1 MKEKYSPMM
10 MQYLGIKEQNKDS
23 IVMFRLGDFYEMFFD
38 DAIMV
43 SKELELALTG
53 KNAGAKERVPMCG
66 VPFHSA
72 SGYIQRL
79 VDNGHKVAIVEQLT
93 DPGKKGIVERGVVQI
108 VTPGTIFDESLTQNR
123 NNYIACMM
131 TFDFVYTLAF
141 CDITTGEFQ
150 VVNIDKQDNILN
162 NQLATME
169 IKEIVVESNCTY
181 SFHEGIMVS
190 RYDNETFNEKYQDIF
205 KNIKDLK
212 QIKLSVERWDTK
224 QKDFSVQAVRFGTG
238 SGCVSEFGQNWE
250 FISYKENLQTVQK
263 KNPSYFVELT
273 DYLDENHTKYKAARY
288 FKNNNSYVLYERSE
302 KGKKHNYLCL
312 ENQMLTLEYPKYM
325 IENQKYI
332 SFPYPSCKSLSD
344 FKIEESWEKNEDFYE
359 KEFWQLYSYE
369 DLKAFY
375 QNFEKGTAECS
386 DKTQTILVKAMEHDY
401 DNKTSDAS
409 VLLDFKN
416 HNFIVKNPQGKKI
429 FDKND
434 VWKAYEKQYTSAGKF
449 GSKEFFYNKS
459 SVNILCV
466 EKGKRTVCIENQ
478 DVRDTLFEDLGWNC
492 VGTSMDMK
500 VSPKSNSKN
509 IYLDVTLHMEED
521 GKWDNHAVLKLDK
534 DGKFVECK

>member
-1 MKEKYSPMM
+1 M
-10 MQYLGIKEQNKDS
+10 
-23 IVMFRLGDFYEMFFD
+23 R
-38 DAIMV
+38 
-43 SKELELALTG
+43 
-53 KNAGAKERVPMCG
+53 
-66 VPFHSA
+66 
-72 SGYIQRL
+72 
-79 VDNGHKVAIVEQLT
+79 
-93 DPGKKGIVERGVVQI
+93 
-108 VTPGTIFDESLTQNR
+108 
-123 NNYIACMM
+123 
-131 TFDFVYTLAF
+131 
-141 CDITTGEFQ
+141 
-150 VVNIDKQDNILN
+150 
-162 NQLATME
+162 
-169 IKEIVVESNCTY
+169 KEILLACVLCLSACGTGANKQSKNPQKALEVGVEATPKSVEAT
-181 SFHEGIMVS
+181 SIPTVQ
-190 RYDNETFNEKYQDIF
+190 KV
-205 KNIKDLK
+205 KNTSGKRENPKDLK

-325 IENQKYI
+325 NENQKYI

>member
-1 MKEKYSPMM
+1 MRKGILLACACVLCLSACGTGTKEQSKNPQKALEVGVETTPKSVEATSSPMV
-10 MQYLGIKEQNKDS
+10 QKIKNTS
-23 IVMFRLGDFYEMFFD
+23 
-38 DAIMV
+38 
-43 SKELELALTG
+43 G
-53 KNAGAKERVPMCG
+53 KRENP
-66 VPFHSA
+66 
-72 SGYIQRL
+72 
-79 VDNGHKVAIVEQLT
+79 
-93 DPGKKGIVERGVVQI
+93 
-108 VTPGTIFDESLTQNR
+108 
-123 NNYIACMM
+123 
-131 TFDFVYTLAF
+131 
-141 CDITTGEFQ
+141 
-150 VVNIDKQDNILN
+150 
-162 NQLATME
+162 
-169 IKEIVVESNCTY
+169 
-181 SFHEGIMVS
+181 
-190 RYDNETFNEKYQDIF
+190 
-205 KNIKDLK
+205 KDLK

-273 DYLDENHTKYKAARY
+273 EYLDENHTKYKAARY

>member
-1 MKEKYSPMM
+1 MRKGILLACACVLCLSACGTGTKEQSKNPQKALEVGVETTPKSVEATSSPMV
-10 MQYLGIKEQNKDS
+10 QKIKNTS
-23 IVMFRLGDFYEMFFD
+23 
-38 DAIMV
+38 
-43 SKELELALTG
+43 G
-53 KNAGAKERVPMCG
+53 KRENP
-66 VPFHSA
+66 
-72 SGYIQRL
+72 
-79 VDNGHKVAIVEQLT
+79 
-93 DPGKKGIVERGVVQI
+93 
-108 VTPGTIFDESLTQNR
+108 
-123 NNYIACMM
+123 
-131 TFDFVYTLAF
+131 
-141 CDITTGEFQ
+141 
-150 VVNIDKQDNILN
+150 
-162 NQLATME
+162 
-169 IKEIVVESNCTY
+169 
-181 SFHEGIMVS
+181 
-190 RYDNETFNEKYQDIF
+190 
-205 KNIKDLK
+205 KDLK

-500 VSPKSNSKN
+500 VSLKSNSKN

>member
-1 MKEKYSPMM
+1 M
-10 MQYLGIKEQNKDS
+10 
-23 IVMFRLGDFYEMFFD
+23 
-38 DAIMV
+38 
-43 SKELELALTG
+43 
-53 KNAGAKERVPMCG
+53 
-66 VPFHSA
+66 
-72 SGYIQRL
+72 
-79 VDNGHKVAIVEQLT
+79 
-93 DPGKKGIVERGVVQI
+93 
-108 VTPGTIFDESLTQNR
+108 
-123 NNYIACMM
+123 
-131 TFDFVYTLAF
+131 
-141 CDITTGEFQ
+141 
-150 VVNIDKQDNILN
+150 
-162 NQLATME
+162 
-169 IKEIVVESNCTY
+169 
-181 SFHEGIMVS
+181 
-190 RYDNETFNEKYQDIF
+190 
-205 KNIKDLK
+205 
-212 QIKLSVERWDTK
+212 

-250 FISYKENLQTVQK
+250 FIAYKENLKTVQK

-288 FKNNNSYVLYERSE
+288 FKNNNSYVLYEKSE

-325 IENQKYI
+325 NENQKYI

>member
-1 MKEKYSPMM
+1 MRKGILLACACVLCLSACGTGTKEQSKNPQKALEVGVETTPKSVEATSSPMV
-10 MQYLGIKEQNKDS
+10 QKIKNTS
-23 IVMFRLGDFYEMFFD
+23 
-38 DAIMV
+38 
-43 SKELELALTG
+43 G
-53 KNAGAKERVPMCG
+53 KRENP
-66 VPFHSA
+66 
-72 SGYIQRL
+72 
-79 VDNGHKVAIVEQLT
+79 
-93 DPGKKGIVERGVVQI
+93 
-108 VTPGTIFDESLTQNR
+108 
-123 NNYIACMM
+123 
-131 TFDFVYTLAF
+131 
-141 CDITTGEFQ
+141 
-150 VVNIDKQDNILN
+150 
-162 NQLATME
+162 
-169 IKEIVVESNCTY
+169 
-181 SFHEGIMVS
+181 
-190 RYDNETFNEKYQDIF
+190 
-205 KNIKDLK
+205 KDLK

-500 VSPKSNSKN
+500 VSPKSTSKN

>member
-1 MKEKYSPMM
+1 MRKEILLACACVLCLSACGTGTKEQSKNPQKALEVGVETTPKSVEATSSPMV
-10 MQYLGIKEQNKDS
+10 QKIKNTS
-23 IVMFRLGDFYEMFFD
+23 
-38 DAIMV
+38 
-43 SKELELALTG
+43 G
-53 KNAGAKERVPMCG
+53 KRENP
-66 VPFHSA
+66 
-72 SGYIQRL
+72 
-79 VDNGHKVAIVEQLT
+79 
-93 DPGKKGIVERGVVQI
+93 
-108 VTPGTIFDESLTQNR
+108 
-123 NNYIACMM
+123 
-131 TFDFVYTLAF
+131 
-141 CDITTGEFQ
+141 
-150 VVNIDKQDNILN
+150 
-162 NQLATME
+162 
-169 IKEIVVESNCTY
+169 
-181 SFHEGIMVS
+181 
-190 RYDNETFNEKYQDIF
+190 
-205 KNIKDLK
+205 KDLK

-250 FISYKENLQTVQK
+250 FIAYKENLKTVQK

-288 FKNNNSYVLYERSE
+288 FKNNNSYVLYEKSE

-325 IENQKYI
+325 NENQKYI

-434 VWKAYEKQYTSAGKF
+434 VWKAYEKQYTSVGKF

-534 DGKFVECK
+534 DGKFLECK

>member
-1 MKEKYSPMM
+1 MRKEILLACACVLCLSACGTGTKEQSKNPQKALEVGVETTPKSVEATSSPMV
-10 MQYLGIKEQNKDS
+10 QKIKNTS
-23 IVMFRLGDFYEMFFD
+23 
-38 DAIMV
+38 
-43 SKELELALTG
+43 G
-53 KNAGAKERVPMCG
+53 KRENP
-66 VPFHSA
+66 
-72 SGYIQRL
+72 
-79 VDNGHKVAIVEQLT
+79 
-93 DPGKKGIVERGVVQI
+93 
-108 VTPGTIFDESLTQNR
+108 
-123 NNYIACMM
+123 
-131 TFDFVYTLAF
+131 
-141 CDITTGEFQ
+141 
-150 VVNIDKQDNILN
+150 
-162 NQLATME
+162 
-169 IKEIVVESNCTY
+169 
-181 SFHEGIMVS
+181 
-190 RYDNETFNEKYQDIF
+190 
-205 KNIKDLK
+205 KDLK

-250 FISYKENLQTVQK
+250 FIAYKENLKTVQK

-288 FKNNNSYVLYERSE
+288 FKNNNSYVLYEKSE

-325 IENQKYI
+325 NENQKYI

-466 EKGKRTVCIENQ
+466 EKGKRTVCSENQ

>member
-1 MKEKYSPMM
+1 MRKGILLACACVLCLSACGTGTKEQSKNPQKALEVGVGTTPKSVEATSSPMV
-10 MQYLGIKEQNKDS
+10 QKIKNTS
-23 IVMFRLGDFYEMFFD
+23 
-38 DAIMV
+38 
-43 SKELELALTG
+43 G
-53 KNAGAKERVPMCG
+53 KRENP
-66 VPFHSA
+66 
-72 SGYIQRL
+72 
-79 VDNGHKVAIVEQLT
+79 
-93 DPGKKGIVERGVVQI
+93 
-108 VTPGTIFDESLTQNR
+108 
-123 NNYIACMM
+123 
-131 TFDFVYTLAF
+131 
-141 CDITTGEFQ
+141 
-150 VVNIDKQDNILN
+150 
-162 NQLATME
+162 
-169 IKEIVVESNCTY
+169 
-181 SFHEGIMVS
+181 
-190 RYDNETFNEKYQDIF
+190 
-205 KNIKDLK
+205 KDLK

>member
-1 MKEKYSPMM
+1 MRKEILLACACVLWLSACGTGTKEQSKNPQKVLEVGAETMPKSVEATSSPMV
-10 MQYLGIKEQNKDS
+10 KNTS
-23 IVMFRLGDFYEMFFD
+23 
-38 DAIMV
+38 
-43 SKELELALTG
+43 G
-53 KNAGAKERVPMCG
+53 KRENP
-66 VPFHSA
+66 
-72 SGYIQRL
+72 
-79 VDNGHKVAIVEQLT
+79 
-93 DPGKKGIVERGVVQI
+93 
-108 VTPGTIFDESLTQNR
+108 
-123 NNYIACMM
+123 
-131 TFDFVYTLAF
+131 
-141 CDITTGEFQ
+141 
-150 VVNIDKQDNILN
+150 
-162 NQLATME
+162 
-169 IKEIVVESNCTY
+169 
-181 SFHEGIMVS
+181 
-190 RYDNETFNEKYQDIF
+190 
-205 KNIKDLK
+205 KDLK
-212 QIKLSVERWDTK
+212 QINLSVERWDTK

-250 FISYKENLQTVQK
+250 FISYKENLKTVQK
-263 KNPSYFVELT
+263 KNPSYFVGLT
-273 DYLDENHTKYKAARY
+273 DYLDENHKKYKAAHY

-302 KGKKHNYLCL
+302 KGKKHKYLCL

-325 IENQKYI
+325 NENQKYI

>member
-1 MKEKYSPMM
+1 M
-10 MQYLGIKEQNKDS
+10 
-23 IVMFRLGDFYEMFFD
+23 R
-38 DAIMV
+38 
-43 SKELELALTG
+43 
-53 KNAGAKERVPMCG
+53 
-66 VPFHSA
+66 
-72 SGYIQRL
+72 
-79 VDNGHKVAIVEQLT
+79 
-93 DPGKKGIVERGVVQI
+93 
-108 VTPGTIFDESLTQNR
+108 
-123 NNYIACMM
+123 
-131 TFDFVYTLAF
+131 
-141 CDITTGEFQ
+141 
-150 VVNIDKQDNILN
+150 
-162 NQLATME
+162 
-169 IKEIVVESNCTY
+169 KEILLACACVLCLSACGTGANKQSKNPQKALEVGVEATPKSVEAT
-181 SFHEGIMVS
+181 SIPTVQ
-190 RYDNETFNEKYQDIF
+190 KV
-205 KNIKDLK
+205 KNTSGKRENPKDLK

-250 FISYKENLQTVQK
+250 FISYKENLKTVQK

-273 DYLDENHTKYKAARY
+273 DYLDENHKKYKAARY

-302 KGKKHNYLCL
+302 KGKKHKYLCL

-325 IENQKYI
+325 NENQKYI

-359 KEFWQLYSYE
+359 KEFWQLYSYA
-369 DLKAFY
+369 DLKVFY

-478 DVRDTLFEDLGWNC
+478 DERDTLFEDLGWNC

>member
-1 MKEKYSPMM
+1 MRKGILLACACVLCLSACGTGTKEQSKNPQKALEVGVETTPKSVEATSSPMV
-10 MQYLGIKEQNKDS
+10 QKIKNTS
-23 IVMFRLGDFYEMFFD
+23 
-38 DAIMV
+38 
-43 SKELELALTG
+43 G
-53 KNAGAKERVPMCG
+53 KRENP
-66 VPFHSA
+66 
-72 SGYIQRL
+72 
-79 VDNGHKVAIVEQLT
+79 
-93 DPGKKGIVERGVVQI
+93 
-108 VTPGTIFDESLTQNR
+108 
-123 NNYIACMM
+123 
-131 TFDFVYTLAF
+131 
-141 CDITTGEFQ
+141 
-150 VVNIDKQDNILN
+150 
-162 NQLATME
+162 
-169 IKEIVVESNCTY
+169 
-181 SFHEGIMVS
+181 
-190 RYDNETFNEKYQDIF
+190 
-205 KNIKDLK
+205 KDLK

-224 QKDFSVQAVRFGTG
+224 QKDFSVQAVRFDTG

>member
-1 MKEKYSPMM
+1 
-10 MQYLGIKEQNKDS
+10 
-23 IVMFRLGDFYEMFFD
+23 
-38 DAIMV
+38 
-43 SKELELALTG
+43 
-53 KNAGAKERVPMCG
+53 
-66 VPFHSA
+66 
-72 SGYIQRL
+72 
-79 VDNGHKVAIVEQLT
+79 
-93 DPGKKGIVERGVVQI
+93 
-108 VTPGTIFDESLTQNR
+108 
-123 NNYIACMM
+123 
-131 TFDFVYTLAF
+131 
-141 CDITTGEFQ
+141 
-150 VVNIDKQDNILN
+150 
-162 NQLATME
+162 
-169 IKEIVVESNCTY
+169 
-181 SFHEGIMVS
+181 
-190 RYDNETFNEKYQDIF
+190 
-205 KNIKDLK
+205 
-212 QIKLSVERWDTK
+212 
-224 QKDFSVQAVRFGTG
+224 
-238 SGCVSEFGQNWE
+238 
-250 FISYKENLQTVQK
+250 
-263 KNPSYFVELT
+263 
-273 DYLDENHTKYKAARY
+273 
-288 FKNNNSYVLYERSE
+288 
-302 KGKKHNYLCL
+302 
-312 ENQMLTLEYPKYM
+312 MLTLEYPKYM
-325 IENQKYI
+325 NENQKYI

>member
-1 MKEKYSPMM
+1 MRKGILLACACVLCLSACGTGTKEQSKNPQKALEVGVETTPKSVEATSSPMV
-10 MQYLGIKEQNKDS
+10 QKIKNTS
-23 IVMFRLGDFYEMFFD
+23 
-38 DAIMV
+38 
-43 SKELELALTG
+43 G
-53 KNAGAKERVPMCG
+53 KRENP
-66 VPFHSA
+66 
-72 SGYIQRL
+72 
-79 VDNGHKVAIVEQLT
+79 
-93 DPGKKGIVERGVVQI
+93 
-108 VTPGTIFDESLTQNR
+108 
-123 NNYIACMM
+123 
-131 TFDFVYTLAF
+131 
-141 CDITTGEFQ
+141 
-150 VVNIDKQDNILN
+150 
-162 NQLATME
+162 
-169 IKEIVVESNCTY
+169 
-181 SFHEGIMVS
+181 
-190 RYDNETFNEKYQDIF
+190 
-205 KNIKDLK
+205 KDLK

-386 DKTQTILVKAMEHDY
+386 DKTQTILVKTMEHDY

>member
-1 MKEKYSPMM
+1 MRKGILLACACVLCLSACGTGTKEQSKNPQKALEVGVETTPKSVEATSSPMV
-10 MQYLGIKEQNKDS
+10 QKIKNTS
-23 IVMFRLGDFYEMFFD
+23 
-38 DAIMV
+38 
-43 SKELELALTG
+43 G
-53 KNAGAKERVPMCG
+53 KRENP
-66 VPFHSA
+66 
-72 SGYIQRL
+72 
-79 VDNGHKVAIVEQLT
+79 
-93 DPGKKGIVERGVVQI
+93 
-108 VTPGTIFDESLTQNR
+108 
-123 NNYIACMM
+123 
-131 TFDFVYTLAF
+131 
-141 CDITTGEFQ
+141 
-150 VVNIDKQDNILN
+150 
-162 NQLATME
+162 
-169 IKEIVVESNCTY
+169 
-181 SFHEGIMVS
+181 
-190 RYDNETFNEKYQDIF
+190 
-205 KNIKDLK
+205 KDLK

-302 KGKKHNYLCL
+302 KGKKHKHNYLCL

>member
-1 MKEKYSPMM
+1 MRKGILLACACVLCLSACGTGTKEQSKNPQKALEVGVETTPKSVEATSSPMV
-10 MQYLGIKEQNKDS
+10 QKIKNTS
-23 IVMFRLGDFYEMFFD
+23 
-38 DAIMV
+38 
-43 SKELELALTG
+43 G
-53 KNAGAKERVPMCG
+53 KRENP
-66 VPFHSA
+66 
-72 SGYIQRL
+72 
-79 VDNGHKVAIVEQLT
+79 
-93 DPGKKGIVERGVVQI
+93 
-108 VTPGTIFDESLTQNR
+108 
-123 NNYIACMM
+123 
-131 TFDFVYTLAF
+131 
-141 CDITTGEFQ
+141 
-150 VVNIDKQDNILN
+150 
-162 NQLATME
+162 
-169 IKEIVVESNCTY
+169 
-181 SFHEGIMVS
+181 
-190 RYDNETFNEKYQDIF
+190 
-205 KNIKDLK
+205 KDLK

-500 VSPKSNSKN
+500 VSTKSNSKN

-521 GKWDNHAVLKLDK
+521 GKWDNHAVLKFDK

>member
-1 MKEKYSPMM
+1 MRKEILLACACVLCLSACGTGTKEQSKNPQKVLEVGAETTPKSVEATSSPMV
-10 MQYLGIKEQNKDS
+10 QKIKNTS
-23 IVMFRLGDFYEMFFD
+23 
-38 DAIMV
+38 
-43 SKELELALTG
+43 G
-53 KNAGAKERVPMCG
+53 KRENP
-66 VPFHSA
+66 
-72 SGYIQRL
+72 
-79 VDNGHKVAIVEQLT
+79 
-93 DPGKKGIVERGVVQI
+93 
-108 VTPGTIFDESLTQNR
+108 
-123 NNYIACMM
+123 
-131 TFDFVYTLAF
+131 
-141 CDITTGEFQ
+141 
-150 VVNIDKQDNILN
+150 
-162 NQLATME
+162 
-169 IKEIVVESNCTY
+169 
-181 SFHEGIMVS
+181 
-190 RYDNETFNEKYQDIF
+190 
-205 KNIKDLK
+205 KDLK

-250 FISYKENLQTVQK
+250 FISYKENLKTVQK

-302 KGKKHNYLCL
+302 KGKKHKYLCL
-312 ENQMLTLEYPKYM
+312 ENQVLTLEYPKYM
-325 IENQKYI
+325 NENQKYI

-359 KEFWQLYSYE
+359 KEFWQLYSYA
-369 DLKAFY
+369 DLKVFY

-416 HNFIVKNPQGKKI
+416 HNFIVKNSQGKKI

>member
-1 MKEKYSPMM
+1 MRKGILLACACVLCLSACGTGTKEQSKNPQKALEVGVETTPKSVEATSSPMV
-10 MQYLGIKEQNKDS
+10 QKIKNTS
-23 IVMFRLGDFYEMFFD
+23 
-38 DAIMV
+38 
-43 SKELELALTG
+43 G
-53 KNAGAKERVPMCG
+53 KRENP
-66 VPFHSA
+66 
-72 SGYIQRL
+72 
-79 VDNGHKVAIVEQLT
+79 
-93 DPGKKGIVERGVVQI
+93 
-108 VTPGTIFDESLTQNR
+108 
-123 NNYIACMM
+123 
-131 TFDFVYTLAF
+131 
-141 CDITTGEFQ
+141 
-150 VVNIDKQDNILN
+150 
-162 NQLATME
+162 
-169 IKEIVVESNCTY
+169 
-181 SFHEGIMVS
+181 
-190 RYDNETFNEKYQDIF
+190 
-205 KNIKDLK
+205 KDLK

-521 GKWDNHAVLKLDK
+521 GKLDNHAVLKLDK

>member
-1 MKEKYSPMM
+1 MRKEILLACACVLCLSACGTGTKEQSKNPQKVLEVGAETTPKSVEATSSPMV
-10 MQYLGIKEQNKDS
+10 QKIKNTS
-23 IVMFRLGDFYEMFFD
+23 
-38 DAIMV
+38 
-43 SKELELALTG
+43 G
-53 KNAGAKERVPMCG
+53 KRENP
-66 VPFHSA
+66 
-72 SGYIQRL
+72 
-79 VDNGHKVAIVEQLT
+79 
-93 DPGKKGIVERGVVQI
+93 
-108 VTPGTIFDESLTQNR
+108 
-123 NNYIACMM
+123 
-131 TFDFVYTLAF
+131 
-141 CDITTGEFQ
+141 
-150 VVNIDKQDNILN
+150 
-162 NQLATME
+162 
-169 IKEIVVESNCTY
+169 
-181 SFHEGIMVS
+181 
-190 RYDNETFNEKYQDIF
+190 
-205 KNIKDLK
+205 KDLK
-212 QIKLSVERWDTK
+212 QINLSVERWDTK

-250 FISYKENLQTVQK
+250 FISYKENLKTVQK

-325 IENQKYI
+325 NENQKYI

-359 KEFWQLYSYE
+359 KEFWQLYSYA
-369 DLKAFY
+369 DLKVFY

>member
-1 MKEKYSPMM
+1 MRKGILLACACVLCLSACGTGTKEQSKNPQKALEVGVETTPKSVEATSSPMV
-10 MQYLGIKEQNKDS
+10 QKIKNTS
-23 IVMFRLGDFYEMFFD
+23 
-38 DAIMV
+38 
-43 SKELELALTG
+43 G
-53 KNAGAKERVPMCG
+53 KRENP
-66 VPFHSA
+66 
-72 SGYIQRL
+72 
-79 VDNGHKVAIVEQLT
+79 
-93 DPGKKGIVERGVVQI
+93 
-108 VTPGTIFDESLTQNR
+108 
-123 NNYIACMM
+123 
-131 TFDFVYTLAF
+131 
-141 CDITTGEFQ
+141 
-150 VVNIDKQDNILN
+150 
-162 NQLATME
+162 
-169 IKEIVVESNCTY
+169 
-181 SFHEGIMVS
+181 
-190 RYDNETFNEKYQDIF
+190 
-205 KNIKDLK
+205 KDLI

>member
-1 MKEKYSPMM
+1 M
-10 MQYLGIKEQNKDS
+10 
-23 IVMFRLGDFYEMFFD
+23 R
-38 DAIMV
+38 
-43 SKELELALTG
+43 
-53 KNAGAKERVPMCG
+53 
-66 VPFHSA
+66 
-72 SGYIQRL
+72 
-79 VDNGHKVAIVEQLT
+79 
-93 DPGKKGIVERGVVQI
+93 
-108 VTPGTIFDESLTQNR
+108 
-123 NNYIACMM
+123 
-131 TFDFVYTLAF
+131 
-141 CDITTGEFQ
+141 
-150 VVNIDKQDNILN
+150 
-162 NQLATME
+162 
-169 IKEIVVESNCTY
+169 KEILLACACVLCLSACGTGANKQSKNPQKALEVGAETTPKSVEATSSPTVQK
-181 SFHEGIMVS
+181 I
-190 RYDNETFNEKYQDIF
+190 
-205 KNIKDLK
+205 KNTSGKRENPKDLK

-325 IENQKYI
+325 NENQKYI

-359 KEFWQLYSYE
+359 KEFWQLYSYA
-369 DLKAFY
+369 DLKVFY

-459 SVNILCV
+459 SVNIYV
-466 EKGKRTVCIENQ
+466 WKKEKERYALRIRMREIPCLRIWAGTV
-478 DVRDTLFEDLGWNC
+478 
-492 VGTSMDMK
+492 
-500 VSPKSNSKN
+500 
-509 IYLDVTLHMEED
+509 
-521 GKWDNHAVLKLDK
+521 
-534 DGKFVECK
+534 

>member
-1 MKEKYSPMM
+1 MRKGILLACACALCLSACGTGTKEQSKNPQKALEVGVETTPKSVEATSSPMV
-10 MQYLGIKEQNKDS
+10 QKIKNTS
-23 IVMFRLGDFYEMFFD
+23 
-38 DAIMV
+38 
-43 SKELELALTG
+43 G
-53 KNAGAKERVPMCG
+53 KRENP
-66 VPFHSA
+66 
-72 SGYIQRL
+72 
-79 VDNGHKVAIVEQLT
+79 
-93 DPGKKGIVERGVVQI
+93 
-108 VTPGTIFDESLTQNR
+108 
-123 NNYIACMM
+123 
-131 TFDFVYTLAF
+131 
-141 CDITTGEFQ
+141 
-150 VVNIDKQDNILN
+150 
-162 NQLATME
+162 
-169 IKEIVVESNCTY
+169 
-181 SFHEGIMVS
+181 
-190 RYDNETFNEKYQDIF
+190 
-205 KNIKDLK
+205 KDLK

>member
-1 MKEKYSPMM
+1 MRKEILLACACVLCLSACGTGTKEQSKNPQKAMEVGAETKPKSVEATSSPMV
-10 MQYLGIKEQNKDS
+10 QKIKNTS
-23 IVMFRLGDFYEMFFD
+23 
-38 DAIMV
+38 
-43 SKELELALTG
+43 G
-53 KNAGAKERVPMCG
+53 KRENP
-66 VPFHSA
+66 
-72 SGYIQRL
+72 
-79 VDNGHKVAIVEQLT
+79 
-93 DPGKKGIVERGVVQI
+93 
-108 VTPGTIFDESLTQNR
+108 
-123 NNYIACMM
+123 
-131 TFDFVYTLAF
+131 
-141 CDITTGEFQ
+141 
-150 VVNIDKQDNILN
+150 
-162 NQLATME
+162 
-169 IKEIVVESNCTY
+169 
-181 SFHEGIMVS
+181 
-190 RYDNETFNEKYQDIF
+190 
-205 KNIKDLK
+205 KDLK

-250 FISYKENLQTVQK
+250 FISYKENLKTVQK

-325 IENQKYI
+325 NENQKYI

-359 KEFWQLYSYE
+359 KEFWQLYSYA
-369 DLKAFY
+369 DLKVFY

>member
-1 MKEKYSPMM
+1 MRKGILLACACVLCLSACGTGTKEQSKNPQKALEVGVETTPKSVEATSSPMV
-10 MQYLGIKEQNKDS
+10 QKIKNTS
-23 IVMFRLGDFYEMFFD
+23 
-38 DAIMV
+38 
-43 SKELELALTG
+43 G
-53 KNAGAKERVPMCG
+53 KRENP
-66 VPFHSA
+66 
-72 SGYIQRL
+72 
-79 VDNGHKVAIVEQLT
+79 
-93 DPGKKGIVERGVVQI
+93 
-108 VTPGTIFDESLTQNR
+108 
-123 NNYIACMM
+123 
-131 TFDFVYTLAF
+131 
-141 CDITTGEFQ
+141 
-150 VVNIDKQDNILN
+150 
-162 NQLATME
+162 
-169 IKEIVVESNCTY
+169 
-181 SFHEGIMVS
+181 
-190 RYDNETFNEKYQDIF
+190 
-205 KNIKDLK
+205 KDLK

-478 DVRDTLFEDLGWNC
+478 DERDTLFEDLGWNC

-534 DGKFVECK
+534 EGKFVECK

>member
-1 MKEKYSPMM
+1 MRKGILLACACVLCLSACGTGTKEQSKNPQKALEVGVETTPKSVEATSSPMV
-10 MQYLGIKEQNKDS
+10 QKIKNTS
-23 IVMFRLGDFYEMFFD
+23 
-38 DAIMV
+38 
-43 SKELELALTG
+43 G
-53 KNAGAKERVPMCG
+53 KRENP
-66 VPFHSA
+66 
-72 SGYIQRL
+72 
-79 VDNGHKVAIVEQLT
+79 
-93 DPGKKGIVERGVVQI
+93 
-108 VTPGTIFDESLTQNR
+108 
-123 NNYIACMM
+123 
-131 TFDFVYTLAF
+131 
-141 CDITTGEFQ
+141 
-150 VVNIDKQDNILN
+150 
-162 NQLATME
+162 
-169 IKEIVVESNCTY
+169 
-181 SFHEGIMVS
+181 
-190 RYDNETFNEKYQDIF
+190 
-205 KNIKDLK
+205 KDLK

-312 ENQMLTLEYPKYM
+312 ENQMFTLEYPKYM

>member
-1 MKEKYSPMM
+1 MRKGILLACACVLCLSACGTGTKEQSKNPQKALEVGVETTPKSVEATSSPMV
-10 MQYLGIKEQNKDS
+10 QKIKNTS
-23 IVMFRLGDFYEMFFD
+23 
-38 DAIMV
+38 
-43 SKELELALTG
+43 G
-53 KNAGAKERVPMCG
+53 KRENP
-66 VPFHSA
+66 
-72 SGYIQRL
+72 
-79 VDNGHKVAIVEQLT
+79 
-93 DPGKKGIVERGVVQI
+93 
-108 VTPGTIFDESLTQNR
+108 
-123 NNYIACMM
+123 
-131 TFDFVYTLAF
+131 
-141 CDITTGEFQ
+141 
-150 VVNIDKQDNILN
+150 
-162 NQLATME
+162 
-169 IKEIVVESNCTY
+169 
-181 SFHEGIMVS
+181 
-190 RYDNETFNEKYQDIF
+190 
-205 KNIKDLK
+205 KDLK

-359 KEFWQLYSYE
+359 KEFWQLYSYA
-369 DLKAFY
+369 DLKVFY

>member
-1 MKEKYSPMM
+1 MRKGILLACACVLCLSACGTGTKEQSKNPQKALEVGVETTPKSVEATSSPMVEK
-10 MQYLGIKEQNKDS
+10 IKN
-23 IVMFRLGDFYEMFFD
+23 
-38 DAIMV
+38 
-43 SKELELALTG
+43 TNG
-53 KNAGAKERVPMCG
+53 KRENP
-66 VPFHSA
+66 
-72 SGYIQRL
+72 
-79 VDNGHKVAIVEQLT
+79 
-93 DPGKKGIVERGVVQI
+93 
-108 VTPGTIFDESLTQNR
+108 
-123 NNYIACMM
+123 
-131 TFDFVYTLAF
+131 
-141 CDITTGEFQ
+141 
-150 VVNIDKQDNILN
+150 
-162 NQLATME
+162 
-169 IKEIVVESNCTY
+169 
-181 SFHEGIMVS
+181 
-190 RYDNETFNEKYQDIF
+190 
-205 KNIKDLK
+205 KDLK

-224 QKDFSVQAVRFGTG
+224 KKDFSIQAVRFGTG
-238 SGCVSEFGQNWE
+238 SGGVSEFGQNWE
-250 FISYKENLQTVQK
+250 FISYKENLKTVQK

-302 KGKKHNYLCL
+302 KGKKHKYLCL

-325 IENQKYI
+325 NENQKYI

-344 FKIEESWEKNEDFYE
+344 FKIEESWEKNEDYYE
-359 KEFWQLYSYE
+359 KEFWQLYSCE

-534 DGKFVECK
+534 EGKFVECK

>member
-1 MKEKYSPMM
+1 MRKEILLACACVLWLSACGTGTKEQSKNPQKVLEVGAETTPKSVEATSSPMA
-10 MQYLGIKEQNKDS
+10 KNTS
-23 IVMFRLGDFYEMFFD
+23 
-38 DAIMV
+38 
-43 SKELELALTG
+43 G
-53 KNAGAKERVPMCG
+53 KRENP
-66 VPFHSA
+66 
-72 SGYIQRL
+72 
-79 VDNGHKVAIVEQLT
+79 
-93 DPGKKGIVERGVVQI
+93 
-108 VTPGTIFDESLTQNR
+108 
-123 NNYIACMM
+123 
-131 TFDFVYTLAF
+131 
-141 CDITTGEFQ
+141 
-150 VVNIDKQDNILN
+150 
-162 NQLATME
+162 
-169 IKEIVVESNCTY
+169 
-181 SFHEGIMVS
+181 
-190 RYDNETFNEKYQDIF
+190 
-205 KNIKDLK
+205 KDLK

-224 QKDFSVQAVRFGTG
+224 KKDFSVQAVRFGTG

-250 FISYKENLQTVQK
+250 FISYKENLKTVQK
-263 KNPSYFVELT
+263 KNPSYFVGLT
-273 DYLDENHTKYKAARY
+273 DYLDENHKKYKAAHY

-302 KGKKHNYLCL
+302 KGKKHKYLCL

-325 IENQKYI
+325 NENQKYI

-359 KEFWQLYSYE
+359 KEFWQLYLYE

-375 QNFEKGTAECS
+375 QDFEKGTAECS

-416 HNFIVKNPQGKKI
+416 HIFIVKNPQGKKI

-459 SVNILCV
+459 RVNILCV
-466 EKGKRTVCIENQ
+466 EKGKRTVCIEDQ

>member
-1 MKEKYSPMM
+1 MRKEILLACACVLCLSACGTGTKEQSKNPQKALEVGVETTPKSVEATSSPM
-10 MQYLGIKEQNKDS
+10 
-23 IVMFRLGDFYEMFFD
+23 
-38 DAIMV
+38 
-43 SKELELALTG
+43 
-53 KNAGAKERVPMCG
+53 
-66 VPFHSA
+66 
-72 SGYIQRL
+72 
-79 VDNGHKVAIVEQLT
+79 
-93 DPGKKGIVERGVVQI
+93 VQ
-108 VTPGTIFDESLTQNR
+108 
-123 NNYIACMM
+123 
-131 TFDFVYTLAF
+131 
-141 CDITTGEFQ
+141 
-150 VVNIDKQDNILN
+150 
-162 NQLATME
+162 E
-169 IKEIVVESNCTY
+169 IKNTSGKRENP
-181 SFHEGIMVS
+181 
-190 RYDNETFNEKYQDIF
+190 
-205 KNIKDLK
+205 KDLK

-250 FISYKENLQTVQK
+250 FISYKENLKTVQK

-302 KGKKHNYLCL
+302 KGKKHKYLCL

-325 IENQKYI
+325 NENQKYI
-332 SFPYPSCKSLSD
+332 SFPYPSCKGLSD

-534 DGKFVECK
+534 EGKFVECK

>member
-1 MKEKYSPMM
+1 MRKGILLACACVLCLSACGTGTKEQSKNPQKALEGGVETTPKSVEATSSPMV
-10 MQYLGIKEQNKDS
+10 QKIKNTS
-23 IVMFRLGDFYEMFFD
+23 
-38 DAIMV
+38 
-43 SKELELALTG
+43 G
-53 KNAGAKERVPMCG
+53 KRENP
-66 VPFHSA
+66 
-72 SGYIQRL
+72 
-79 VDNGHKVAIVEQLT
+79 
-93 DPGKKGIVERGVVQI
+93 
-108 VTPGTIFDESLTQNR
+108 
-123 NNYIACMM
+123 
-131 TFDFVYTLAF
+131 
-141 CDITTGEFQ
+141 
-150 VVNIDKQDNILN
+150 
-162 NQLATME
+162 
-169 IKEIVVESNCTY
+169 
-181 SFHEGIMVS
+181 
-190 RYDNETFNEKYQDIF
+190 
-205 KNIKDLK
+205 KDLK

-250 FISYKENLQTVQK
+250 FISYKENLKTVQK

-325 IENQKYI
+325 NENQKYI

>member
-1 MKEKYSPMM
+1 MRKEILLACACVLWLSACGTGTKEQSKNPQKVLEVGAETTPKSVEATSSPMT
-10 MQYLGIKEQNKDS
+10 KNTS
-23 IVMFRLGDFYEMFFD
+23 
-38 DAIMV
+38 
-43 SKELELALTG
+43 G
-53 KNAGAKERVPMCG
+53 KRENP
-66 VPFHSA
+66 
-72 SGYIQRL
+72 
-79 VDNGHKVAIVEQLT
+79 
-93 DPGKKGIVERGVVQI
+93 
-108 VTPGTIFDESLTQNR
+108 
-123 NNYIACMM
+123 
-131 TFDFVYTLAF
+131 
-141 CDITTGEFQ
+141 
-150 VVNIDKQDNILN
+150 
-162 NQLATME
+162 
-169 IKEIVVESNCTY
+169 
-181 SFHEGIMVS
+181 
-190 RYDNETFNEKYQDIF
+190 
-205 KNIKDLK
+205 KDLK

-224 QKDFSVQAVRFGTG
+224 KKDFSIQAVRFGTG

-250 FISYKENLQTVQK
+250 FISYKENLKTVQK

-325 IENQKYI
+325 NENQKYI

-359 KEFWQLYSYE
+359 KEFWQLYSYA
-369 DLKAFY
+369 DLKVFY

-386 DKTQTILVKAMEHDY
+386 DKTQTILVKAMEYDY

-466 EKGKRTVCIENQ
+466 EKGKRTVCIEDQ

-534 DGKFVECK
+534 EGKFVECK

>member
-1 MKEKYSPMM
+1 MRKGILLACACVLCLSACGTGTKEQSKNPQKALEVGVETTPKSVEATSSPMV
-10 MQYLGIKEQNKDS
+10 QKIKNTS
-23 IVMFRLGDFYEMFFD
+23 
-38 DAIMV
+38 
-43 SKELELALTG
+43 G
-53 KNAGAKERVPMCG
+53 KRENP
-66 VPFHSA
+66 
-72 SGYIQRL
+72 
-79 VDNGHKVAIVEQLT
+79 
-93 DPGKKGIVERGVVQI
+93 
-108 VTPGTIFDESLTQNR
+108 
-123 NNYIACMM
+123 
-131 TFDFVYTLAF
+131 
-141 CDITTGEFQ
+141 
-150 VVNIDKQDNILN
+150 
-162 NQLATME
+162 
-169 IKEIVVESNCTY
+169 
-181 SFHEGIMVS
+181 
-190 RYDNETFNEKYQDIF
+190 
-205 KNIKDLK
+205 KDLK

-263 KNPSYFVELT
+263 KNPSYLVELT

>member
-1 MKEKYSPMM
+1 MRKEILLACACVLWLSACGTGTKEQSKNPQKVLEVGAETTPKSVEATSSPMT
-10 MQYLGIKEQNKDS
+10 KNTS
-23 IVMFRLGDFYEMFFD
+23 
-38 DAIMV
+38 
-43 SKELELALTG
+43 G
-53 KNAGAKERVPMCG
+53 KRENP
-66 VPFHSA
+66 
-72 SGYIQRL
+72 
-79 VDNGHKVAIVEQLT
+79 
-93 DPGKKGIVERGVVQI
+93 
-108 VTPGTIFDESLTQNR
+108 
-123 NNYIACMM
+123 
-131 TFDFVYTLAF
+131 
-141 CDITTGEFQ
+141 
-150 VVNIDKQDNILN
+150 
-162 NQLATME
+162 
-169 IKEIVVESNCTY
+169 
-181 SFHEGIMVS
+181 
-190 RYDNETFNEKYQDIF
+190 
-205 KNIKDLK
+205 KDLK

-224 QKDFSVQAVRFGTG
+224 KKDFSIQAVRFGTG
-238 SGCVSEFGQNWE
+238 SGSVSEFGQNWE
-250 FISYKENLQTVQK
+250 FISYKENLKTVQK

-325 IENQKYI
+325 NENQKYI

-359 KEFWQLYSYE
+359 KEFWQLYSYA
-369 DLKAFY
+369 DLKVFY

-386 DKTQTILVKAMEHDY
+386 DKTQTILVKAMEYDY

-459 SVNILCV
+459 SVNVLCV
-466 EKGKRTVCIENQ
+466 EKGKRTVCIEDQ

-534 DGKFVECK
+534 EGKFVECK

>member
-1 MKEKYSPMM
+1 MVEK
-10 MQYLGIKEQNKDS
+10 IKNTS
-23 IVMFRLGDFYEMFFD
+23 
-38 DAIMV
+38 
-43 SKELELALTG
+43 G
-53 KNAGAKERVPMCG
+53 KRENP
-66 VPFHSA
+66 
-72 SGYIQRL
+72 
-79 VDNGHKVAIVEQLT
+79 
-93 DPGKKGIVERGVVQI
+93 
-108 VTPGTIFDESLTQNR
+108 
-123 NNYIACMM
+123 
-131 TFDFVYTLAF
+131 
-141 CDITTGEFQ
+141 
-150 VVNIDKQDNILN
+150 
-162 NQLATME
+162 
-169 IKEIVVESNCTY
+169 
-181 SFHEGIMVS
+181 
-190 RYDNETFNEKYQDIF
+190 
-205 KNIKDLK
+205 KDLK

-238 SGCVSEFGQNWE
+238 GGCVSEFGQNWE
-250 FISYKENLQTVQK
+250 FISYKENRKTVQK

-302 KGKKHNYLCL
+302 KGKKHKYLCL

-325 IENQKYI
+325 NENQKYI

-359 KEFWQLYSYE
+359 KEFWQLYLYE

-375 QNFEKGTAECS
+375 QDFEKGTAECS

-429 FDKND
+429 FDKID

-466 EKGKRTVCIENQ
+466 EKGKRTVCIEDQ

-534 DGKFVECK
+534 EGKFVECK

>member
-1 MKEKYSPMM
+1 MRKEILLACACVLCLSACGTGTKEQSKNPQKAMEVGAETTPKSVEATSSPMV
-10 MQYLGIKEQNKDS
+10 QKIKNTS
-23 IVMFRLGDFYEMFFD
+23 
-38 DAIMV
+38 
-43 SKELELALTG
+43 G
-53 KNAGAKERVPMCG
+53 KRENP
-66 VPFHSA
+66 
-72 SGYIQRL
+72 
-79 VDNGHKVAIVEQLT
+79 
-93 DPGKKGIVERGVVQI
+93 
-108 VTPGTIFDESLTQNR
+108 
-123 NNYIACMM
+123 
-131 TFDFVYTLAF
+131 
-141 CDITTGEFQ
+141 
-150 VVNIDKQDNILN
+150 
-162 NQLATME
+162 
-169 IKEIVVESNCTY
+169 
-181 SFHEGIMVS
+181 
-190 RYDNETFNEKYQDIF
+190 
-205 KNIKDLK
+205 KDLK

-238 SGCVSEFGQNWE
+238 RGCVSEFGQNWE
-250 FISYKENLQTVQK
+250 FISYKENLKTVQK

-325 IENQKYI
+325 NENQKYI

-359 KEFWQLYSYE
+359 KEFWQLYSYA
-369 DLKAFY
+369 DLKVFY

-449 GSKEFFYNKS
+449 GSKEFFYNK
-459 SVNILCV
+459 N
-466 EKGKRTVCIENQ
+466 
-478 DVRDTLFEDLGWNC
+478 
-492 VGTSMDMK
+492 
-500 VSPKSNSKN
+500 
-509 IYLDVTLHMEED
+509 
-521 GKWDNHAVLKLDK
+521 
-534 DGKFVECK
+534 

>member
-1 MKEKYSPMM
+1 MRKEILLACACVLWLSACGTGTKEQSKNPQKVLEVGAETTPKSVEATSSPMV
-10 MQYLGIKEQNKDS
+10 KNTS
-23 IVMFRLGDFYEMFFD
+23 
-38 DAIMV
+38 
-43 SKELELALTG
+43 G
-53 KNAGAKERVPMCG
+53 KRENP
-66 VPFHSA
+66 
-72 SGYIQRL
+72 
-79 VDNGHKVAIVEQLT
+79 
-93 DPGKKGIVERGVVQI
+93 
-108 VTPGTIFDESLTQNR
+108 
-123 NNYIACMM
+123 
-131 TFDFVYTLAF
+131 
-141 CDITTGEFQ
+141 
-150 VVNIDKQDNILN
+150 
-162 NQLATME
+162 
-169 IKEIVVESNCTY
+169 
-181 SFHEGIMVS
+181 
-190 RYDNETFNEKYQDIF
+190 
-205 KNIKDLK
+205 KDLK
-212 QIKLSVERWDTK
+212 QINLSVERWDTK

-250 FISYKENLQTVQK
+250 FISYKENLKTVQK

-325 IENQKYI
+325 NENQKYI

-359 KEFWQLYSYE
+359 KEFWQLYSYA
-369 DLKAFY
+369 DLKVFY

>member
-1 MKEKYSPMM
+1 MRKEILLACACVLCLSACGTGTKEQSKNPQKALEVGVETTPKSVEATSSPMV
-10 MQYLGIKEQNKDS
+10 QKIKNTS
-23 IVMFRLGDFYEMFFD
+23 
-38 DAIMV
+38 
-43 SKELELALTG
+43 G
-53 KNAGAKERVPMCG
+53 KRENP
-66 VPFHSA
+66 
-72 SGYIQRL
+72 
-79 VDNGHKVAIVEQLT
+79 
-93 DPGKKGIVERGVVQI
+93 
-108 VTPGTIFDESLTQNR
+108 
-123 NNYIACMM
+123 
-131 TFDFVYTLAF
+131 
-141 CDITTGEFQ
+141 
-150 VVNIDKQDNILN
+150 
-162 NQLATME
+162 
-169 IKEIVVESNCTY
+169 
-181 SFHEGIMVS
+181 
-190 RYDNETFNEKYQDIF
+190 
-205 KNIKDLK
+205 KDLK

-359 KEFWQLYSYE
+359 KEFWQLYSYA
-369 DLKAFY
+369 DLKVFY

>member
-1 MKEKYSPMM
+1 MRKEILLACACVLWLSACGTGTKEQSKNPQKVLEVGAETTPKSVEATSSPMT
-10 MQYLGIKEQNKDS
+10 KNTS
-23 IVMFRLGDFYEMFFD
+23 
-38 DAIMV
+38 
-43 SKELELALTG
+43 G
-53 KNAGAKERVPMCG
+53 KRENP
-66 VPFHSA
+66 
-72 SGYIQRL
+72 
-79 VDNGHKVAIVEQLT
+79 
-93 DPGKKGIVERGVVQI
+93 
-108 VTPGTIFDESLTQNR
+108 
-123 NNYIACMM
+123 
-131 TFDFVYTLAF
+131 
-141 CDITTGEFQ
+141 
-150 VVNIDKQDNILN
+150 
-162 NQLATME
+162 
-169 IKEIVVESNCTY
+169 
-181 SFHEGIMVS
+181 
-190 RYDNETFNEKYQDIF
+190 
-205 KNIKDLK
+205 KDLK

-224 QKDFSVQAVRFGTG
+224 KKDFSVQAVRFGTG

-250 FISYKENLQTVQK
+250 FISYKENLKTVQK
-263 KNPSYFVELT
+263 KNPSYFVGLT
-273 DYLDENHTKYKAARY
+273 DYLDENHKKYKAAHY

-302 KGKKHNYLCL
+302 KGKKHKYLCL

-325 IENQKYI
+325 NENQKYI

-344 FKIEESWEKNEDFYE
+344 FKIEESWEKNEDYYE
-359 KEFWQLYSYE
+359 KEFWQLYSCE

-401 DNKTSDAS
+401 NNKTSDAS

>member
-1 MKEKYSPMM
+1 MRKEILLACACVLWLSACGTGTKEQSKNPQKVLEVGAETTPKSVKATSSPMV
-10 MQYLGIKEQNKDS
+10 QKIKNTS
-23 IVMFRLGDFYEMFFD
+23 
-38 DAIMV
+38 
-43 SKELELALTG
+43 G
-53 KNAGAKERVPMCG
+53 KRENP
-66 VPFHSA
+66 
-72 SGYIQRL
+72 
-79 VDNGHKVAIVEQLT
+79 
-93 DPGKKGIVERGVVQI
+93 
-108 VTPGTIFDESLTQNR
+108 
-123 NNYIACMM
+123 
-131 TFDFVYTLAF
+131 
-141 CDITTGEFQ
+141 
-150 VVNIDKQDNILN
+150 
-162 NQLATME
+162 
-169 IKEIVVESNCTY
+169 
-181 SFHEGIMVS
+181 
-190 RYDNETFNEKYQDIF
+190 
-205 KNIKDLK
+205 KDLK
-212 QIKLSVERWDTK
+212 QINLSVERWDTK

-250 FISYKENLQTVQK
+250 FISYKENLKTVQK

-325 IENQKYI
+325 NENQKYI

-359 KEFWQLYSYE
+359 KEFWQLYSYA
-369 DLKAFY
+369 DLKVFY

>member
-1 MKEKYSPMM
+1 MRKGILLACACVLCLSACGTGTKEQSKNPQKALEVGVETTPKSVEATSSPMV
-10 MQYLGIKEQNKDS
+10 QKIKNTS
-23 IVMFRLGDFYEMFFD
+23 
-38 DAIMV
+38 
-43 SKELELALTG
+43 G
-53 KNAGAKERVPMCG
+53 KRENP
-66 VPFHSA
+66 
-72 SGYIQRL
+72 
-79 VDNGHKVAIVEQLT
+79 
-93 DPGKKGIVERGVVQI
+93 
-108 VTPGTIFDESLTQNR
+108 
-123 NNYIACMM
+123 
-131 TFDFVYTLAF
+131 
-141 CDITTGEFQ
+141 
-150 VVNIDKQDNILN
+150 
-162 NQLATME
+162 
-169 IKEIVVESNCTY
+169 
-181 SFHEGIMVS
+181 
-190 RYDNETFNEKYQDIF
+190 
-205 KNIKDLK
+205 KDLK
-212 QIKLSVERWDTK
+212 QIKLSVERWHTK

>member
-1 MKEKYSPMM
+1 MRKGILLACACVLCLSACGTGTKEQSKNPQKALEVGVETTPKSVEATSSPMV
-10 MQYLGIKEQNKDS
+10 QKIKNTS
-23 IVMFRLGDFYEMFFD
+23 
-38 DAIMV
+38 
-43 SKELELALTG
+43 G
-53 KNAGAKERVPMCG
+53 KR
-66 VPFHSA
+66 
-72 SGYIQRL
+72 
-79 VDNGHKVAIVEQLT
+79 
-93 DPGKKGIVERGVVQI
+93 
-108 VTPGTIFDESLTQNR
+108 
-123 NNYIACMM
+123 
-131 TFDFVYTLAF
+131 
-141 CDITTGEFQ
+141 
-150 VVNIDKQDNILN
+150 
-162 NQLATME
+162 
-169 IKEIVVESNCTY
+169 
-181 SFHEGIMVS
+181 
-190 RYDNETFNEKYQDIF
+190 EKP
-205 KNIKDLK
+205 KDLK